1 MFGSPLFL
9 VFSSK
14 KLLFLMI
21 WRIRIT
27 LPLQG
32 CSVLDQQ
39 IQVLKPSHLG
49 QGSLKGPIQGSI
61 MFHPLTST
69 SPSRLIAL
77 SFSGHRNF
85 AFKAVLRA
93 RQLSRLWW
101 NDRMAAAMHV
111 VTWSDSVADARDPSS
126 RTRRTRPDRWKR
138 SWLVE
143 KG

>member
-77 SFSGHRNF
+77 SFSGHRKLCF
-85 AFKAVLRA
+85 SKRSLRA

-101 NDRMAAAMHV
+101 K
-111 VTWSDSVADARDPSS
+111 
-126 RTRRTRPDRWKR
+126 RPDGCSYACGDLERFCR
-138 SWLVE
+138 RRAGPVQQDAQDST
-143 KG
+143 